1 MTSALPARVLAHATL
16 LAALLASACGVG
28 VGGTGSGESA
38 FEVFAASPAPVCGAS
53 IADAL
58 RCPAGPGAALGTA
71 TVYLAEATPA
81 SRVLA
86 TVLGDEIEI
95 QLRCSGQRFAGRWG
109 VAPVLGARYY
119 GELFDA
125 DGRSTPVSVMVQL
138 DGEALVFTLQR
149 REGSTAAGPLTL
161 REVPGPTTP
170 AVC

>member
-1 MTSALPARVLAHATL
+1 MTSALPARALAHVTL

-38 FEVFAASPAPVCGAS
+38 FEVFAASPAPVCSAT

-71 TVYLAEATPA
+71 TVYLADSTPA

-109 VAPVLGARYY
+109 VAPGLGARYY
-119 GELFDA
+119 GELFGA
-125 DGRSTPVSVMVQL
+125 DGRSEPVSVVVQR
-138 DGEALVFTLQR
+138 DGDALVFTLQR
-149 REGSTAAGPLTL
+149 REGGTAAGPFTL

-170 AVC
+170 ALC